1 MTTRRALLTAAG
13 AGTTAALAGC
23 TSILGGGDGG
33 GGGGD
38 PAETGGPV
46 ADAPLPDESSTYAR
60 MGTGGPVVT
69 YYGNWK
75 CPFCAEFSTG
85 SDRVF
90 GLGDVVTEYVTP
102 GDLTLEHRSVAYLGD
117 DTFLGP
123 DAPRAARAG
132 LSVWNRAP
140 DTYWAYHE
148 HVMANQPPESQE
160 WATAD
165 RLVEFANA
173 VEMAQPGG
181 LREDLD
187 SGAYD
192 SEVRANTEPFLN
204 AFGDERAGTPA
215 VVVEGTPYS
224 PFEPEQ
230 FRGALDSLVG

>member
-1 MTTRRALLTAAG
+1 M
-13 AGTTAALAGC
+13 ALAGC
-23 TSILGGGDGG
+23 LGGLT

-38 PAETGGPV
+38 TGTSAPEGTVAEAPV
-46 ADAPLPDESSTYAR
+46 PDEPSTYAR
-60 MGTGGPVVT
+60 MGSGGPVVT

-90 GLGDVVTEYVTP
+90 SMGTLVEEYVEP
-102 GDLTLEHRSVAYLGD
+102 GDLTLEYRSVAYLGD

-173 VEMAQPGG
+173 VEMPQPGG
-181 LREDLD
+181 LRDDLD
-187 SGAYD
+187 GGAYE

-204 AFGDERAGTPA
+204 AFGDERPGTPA

-224 PFEPEQ
+224 PFQPDP
-230 FRGALDSLVG
+230 FRDALDSLVG

>member
-1 MTTRRALLTAAG
+1 MTTRRAFLTAAAG
-13 AGTTAALAGC
+13 GTTVGLAGC
-23 TSILGGGDGG
+23 TSILGGDDGG

-38 PAETGGPV
+38 PVSADGPV
-46 ADAPLPDESSTYAR
+46 ASAPLPDGESTYAR

-85 SDRVF
+85 SDRVYS
-90 GLGDVVTEYVTP
+90 LGDLVGDYVEP

-117 DTFLGP
+117 DPFLGP

-132 LSVWNRAP
+132 LSVWNRDP
-140 DTYWAYHE
+140 ETYWHYHE
-148 HVMANQPPESQE
+148 NLMANQPPEGEQ

-173 VEMAQPGG
+173 VEMGQPGG
-181 LREDLD
+181 LRDDLD
-187 SGAYD
+187 SGAYEQ
-192 SEVRANTEPFLN
+192 EVRANTDPFLN

-215 VVVEGTPYS
+215 VVVDGTPRS
-224 PFEPEQ
+224 PFEPEA
-230 FRGALDSLVG
+230 FRNALDSLVE

>member
-1 MTTRRALLTAAG
+1 MG
-13 AGTTAALAGC
+13 A
-23 TSILGGGDGG
+23 
-33 GGGGD
+33 
-38 PAETGGPV
+38 
-46 ADAPLPDESSTYAR
+46 
-60 MGTGGPVVT
+60 GGPVVT

-85 SDRVF
+85 SDRVLSM
-90 GLGDVVTEYVTP
+90 GTLVEEYVEP
-102 GDLTLEHRSVAYLGD
+102 GDLKMEYRSVAYLGD

-132 LSVWNRAP
+132 LSVWNRDP

-165 RLVEFANA
+165 RIVEFANA
-173 VEMAQPGG
+173 VEMSQPGG
-181 LREDLD
+181 LRDDLD
-187 SGAYD
+187 GGAYE

-204 AFGDERAGTPA
+204 AFGDERPGTPA

-224 PFEPEQ
+224 PFQPEPFQE
-230 FRGALDSLVG
+230 ALDSLVG